1 MRRKVFPRSASRIE
15 NNLFIL
21 NERLVKE
28 KEALEALREQA
39 DTLAQMAE
47 EGRIRALVSDT
58 LFDKEQADATRRH
71 AELALQNVDKAYG
84 MVLKLERERE
94 ELLKKLL

>member
-39 DTLAQMAE
+39 DTLAQPTY
-47 EGRIRALVSDT
+47 IQS
-58 LFDKEQADATRRH
+58 
-71 AELALQNVDKAYG
+71 
-84 MVLKLERERE
+84 
-94 ELLKKLL
+94 